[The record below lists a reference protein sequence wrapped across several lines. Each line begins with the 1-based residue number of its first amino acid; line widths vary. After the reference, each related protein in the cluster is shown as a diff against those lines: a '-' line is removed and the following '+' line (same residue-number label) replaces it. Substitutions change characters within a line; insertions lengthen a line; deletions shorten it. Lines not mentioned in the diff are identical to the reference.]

1 MVIKLNFV
9 TEQLLNLMLKC
20 FKSERGV
27 IRTKICETVTSTK
40 LFNNDI
46 IQNILQLMQ
55 FEIIPEIKCAAI
67 GALTALGVKSEEIIH
82 ALAWAVRFEDA
93 PQCRL
98 QAANAILKLKL
109 YHDKN
114 VVETVRERIVIQETP
129 EVHAILVQIL
139 KELNL
144 TVDRVLDQHKL
155 LTRIRADIKHLC
167 QKENVIR

>member
-1 MVIKLNFV
+1 MIKLNSRR
-9 TEQLLNLMLKC
+9 LLTA
-20 FKSERGV
+20 FR
-27 IRTKICETVTSTK
+27 I
-40 LFNNDI
+40 
-46 IQNILQLMQ
+46 Q

-129 EVHAILVQIL
+129 EVWDNRTCMI
-139 KELNL
+139 N
-144 TVDRVLDQHKL
+144 D
-155 LTRIRADIKHLC
+155 
-167 QKENVIR
+167 